1 LHEAHS
7 VLSGLGFIM
16 RKDEVPQD
24 QGILENYKEVVYA
37 VDDRGRYIPVSS
49 KGWSAKTE
57 ANELAWAGINLQ
69 IEKTRSLVLA
79 GKLSPLAYYM
89 ELNHMKPGLLG
100 KYAGFSRWR
109 VRRHLKPAVFSKLR
123 SEVLEKYASV
133 FNITVDRLKTM
144 DN

>member
-1 LHEAHS
+1 
-7 VLSGLGFIM
+7 M

-37 VDDRGRYIPVSS
+37 VDDQGRYMPVSS

-57 ANELAWAGINLQ
+57 ANELAWVGINLQ
-69 IEKTRSLVLA
+69 IEKTRDLVLA

-109 VRRHLKPAVFSKLR
+109 VKRHLKPAVFSKLR
-123 SEVLEKYASV
+123 PKVLERYAKV
-133 FNITVDRLKTM
+133 FKITADRLKTM
-144 DN
+144 DS

>member
-1 LHEAHS
+1 MREAHS

-37 VDDRGRYIPVSS
+37 VDDRGRYMPVSS

-123 SEVLEKYASV
+123 PEVLERYASV
-133 FNITVDRLKTM
+133 FNITADRLKTM

>member
-1 LHEAHS
+1 MREAHS

>member
-1 LHEAHS
+1 
-7 VLSGLGFIM
+7 M